1 MMRSKTLAAIQEPS
15 VGFIVTCVM
24 LVINDKYSVIKNKIN
39 RYGLDHIITG
49 VFRSRRK
56 ITATTVNTAIP
67 TQLTVIMEIPAGSED
82 FV

>member
-1 MMRSKTLAAIQEPS
+1 MKRSRQLAAIQEPS

-24 LVINDKYSVIKNKIN
+24 AVIKDKYNVMKNKIN
-39 RYGLDHIITG
+39 KYGLEPIITG

-56 ITATTVNTAIP
+56 ITATAVKTTIP
-67 TQLTVIMEIPAGSED
+67 TQLTVITEIPAGSED